1 MKMKSTVLFG
11 VLAVSSFGLRADIS
25 WDVNG
30 TGGWFSE
37 NQWVGRRTP
46 VDGDTI
52 RFPAKSCVEID
63 DALAAQLPNASYVPA
78 AGAALVFDLS
88 ADHPLRGGLYGNGTV
103 IKLGSG
109 QLDITNTISYAGTL
123 AVSNGALRVGKW
135 NERISDRT
143 WPIVD
148 VGPNGTFKI
157 GVPTTA
163 TTQIY
168 YLQGLRGEGVVAKEN
183 SVSDFRLNFLGARDT
198 DVSPEYEFKGTL
210 SGTAFST
217 SLGTPVSASSQ
228 TVYGKPCFQYYT
240 NPDVVTP
247 MPVRLYYGTF
257 GFSTLDSVAQSV
269 NAFGGPLADPADSTL
284 RYLGTGGKSMHQVK
298 LYNSCLGLSFVL
310 DGGPHGG
317 LEWNGTISNGP
328 SSDGA
333 KSGVVVR
340 MAVDGAA
347 GTTNTLSALVKDE
360 DAEHAI
366 AITKRGA
373 GTWRFSHTSNQNK
386 GPLTVAQGTLE
397 FDSIAPAGT
406 VCSLGTSSFLSTN
419 YTGTAESCVVPWAYR
434 LGDGRTDDALVD
446 LATFAYAGTSVAVC
460 MNRPVVVDGAARV
473 TDAGAGRIAF
483 TDAYSYDAGVNTL
496 VLSGSCTNTY
506 TALTNGVGALR
517 VVKEGSGI
525 WVLGRPTELG
535 GGAYAKEGTLRLQSG
550 CTWYRFTVRQ
560 NWGIV
565 NGTASKNGTM
575 SKGLGLWDEDGN
587 VVNPNLVHNTAVDAA
602 TVGLEPGEF
611 AMTLKNSG
619 YPRYEFNN
627 TQDDRS
633 ASNLFVYAENEF
645 QDIGTLM
652 AQVRRYS
659 AASTVSIPTLA
670 DESTWIGLVMRLPA
684 GKKPAKT
691 YDIRSYWGKN
701 ATDTNFGLE
710 MMAWSL
716 EGSVDGV
723 NWQDLHVVSSNETPV
738 TANYNWYA
746 SNTVHHTGY
755 PIASH
760 VTGTCSLASVGAA
773 EGATVET
780 DEETEVGCLE
790 CDAALGCGT
799 LKGFAFA
806 ETGTLAV
813 RGCDKISGGA
823 KFAYDLSSCTGLE
836 NLANWTV
843 ILNGTEKPAYKV
855 SATPNGVTVTPPG
868 MLILVR

>member
-11 VLAVSSFGLRADIS
+11 VLAVSSFGLRADIN

-37 NQWVGRRTP
+37 SQWVEKRTP

-52 RFPAKSCVEID
+52 RFPAKSYVEID

-157 GVPTTA
+157 GAPTTA
-163 TTQIY
+163 TTTIY

-210 SGTAFST
+210 SGTSFST
-217 SLGTPVSASSQ
+217 SLGMSGSSSTT

-257 GFSTLDSVAQSV
+257 GYSTLGTDSQTI
-269 NAFGGPLADPADSTL
+269 NAFGAMPVAPAESVL
-284 RYLGTGGKSMHQVK
+284 RYLGTGGKSVHKVG
-298 LYNSCLGLSFVL
+298 LYNSCREMVFVL

-317 LEWNGTISNGP
+317 LEWNGTISNNAN
-328 SSDGA
+328 SDGA
-333 KSGVVVR
+333 KSGVVMR
-340 MAVDGAA
+340 MAVDGVA
-347 GTTNTLSALVKDE
+347 GTTNTLSAMIKE
-360 DAEHAI
+360 DKAEQAI
-366 AITKRGA
+366 AVTKRGA
-373 GTWRFSHTSNQNK
+373 GTWRFSHASTQNK

-397 FDSIAPAGT
+397 FNSIAPAGT
-406 VCSLGTSSFLSTN
+406 ACSLGTSSFLSTN
-419 YTGTAESCVVPWAYR
+419 YTGVAESCAVPWAYR
-434 LGDGRTDDALVD
+434 LGDGRTDDALAD
-446 LATFAYAGTSVAVC
+446 LATFAYAGSATAVC
-460 MNRPVVVDGAARV
+460 TNRPVAVDGAARV
-473 TDAGAGRIAF
+473 TAVGTGSIDFADAF
-483 TDAYSYDAGVNTL
+483 SYGPGINTL
-496 VLSGSCTNTY
+496 VLSGSGENRY
-506 TALTNGVGALR
+506 SSLTNGVGALR
-517 VVKEGSGI
+517 VVKEGSGTWI
-525 WVLGRPTELG
+525 LERPTELG
-535 GGAYAKEGTLRLQSG
+535 GGAYAKEGRLFLRAAY
-550 CTWYRFTVRQ
+550 TWFRFIVRQ
-560 NWGIV
+560 NWGV
-565 NGTASKNGTM
+565 VLLNPPPENGTIMTGF
-575 SKGLGLWDEDGN
+575 GLWDASGMALDT
-587 VVNPNLVHNTAVDAA
+587 NLVHNTACDAA
-602 TVGLEPGEF
+602 TARLAPGEF
-611 AMTLKNSG
+611 AMTLPNSG
-619 YPRYEFNN
+619 AGRYEWGK
-627 TQDDRS
+627 DDRS
-633 ASNLFVYAENEF
+633 CAKLFHYEPNEDQDVYS
-645 QDIGTLM
+645 DIT
-652 AQVRRYS
+652 QFRRYVGS
-659 AASTVSIPTLA
+659 SKYSVPRLD
-670 DESTWIGLVMRLPA
+670 DEKTWIGFVLRLPA
-684 GKKPAKT
+684 VAKPAVK
-691 YDIRSYWGKN
+691 YDIRSYWEKTAN
-701 ATDTNFGLE
+701 VTNFSLE
-710 MMAWSL
+710 PMAWSL
-716 EGSVDGV
+716 EGSTDGV
-723 NWQDLHVVSSNETPV
+723 NWHDLHIVSSNETPV
-738 TANYNWYA
+738 TVRYNWYA

-760 VTGTCSLASVGAA
+760 VTGACSLASVGAA

-790 CDAALGCGT
+790 CDAVLGCGT

-813 RGCDKISGGA
+813 RGCDTLSGGA

-843 ILNGTEKPAYKV
+843 VLNGKEKPAYKV
-855 SATPNGVTVTPPG
+855 SATPSGVTVTPPG
-868 MLILVR
+868 VLILVR